1 MGKTQKIQVRID
13 GDLKDEVSRLFADMG
28 IDMSAAVRI
37 FFKKCLEAGGLPFSL
52 GREERAY
59 DYLSMMDNI
68 MAIKNESRQN
78 NPEGFTL
85 EQINAEIAAY
95 RNGKEALK

>member
-1 MGKTQKIQVRID
+1 
-13 GDLKDEVSRLFADMG
+13 
-28 IDMSAAVRI
+28 
-37 FFKKCLEAGGLPFSL
+37 
-52 GREERAY
+52 
-59 DYLSMMDNI
+59 
-68 MAIKNESRQN
+68 MAIKKESRQN